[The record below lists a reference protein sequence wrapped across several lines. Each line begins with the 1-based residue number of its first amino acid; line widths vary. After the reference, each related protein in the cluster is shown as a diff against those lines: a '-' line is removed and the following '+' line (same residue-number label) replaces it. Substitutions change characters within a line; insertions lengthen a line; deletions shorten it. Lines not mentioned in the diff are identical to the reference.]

1 MTFSLARRQALLSAG
16 TAAAGA
22 LAGQRALA
30 QPLPAGPIRLLVGY
44 APGGGTDVIARF
56 IADKL
61 RDRLGASVLIENRPG
76 ASGMMA
82 AVALKSAPADG
93 SVILLAPSVSTV
105 QQKVTRKTMP
115 FDLDRDLAPI
125 TLAGTV
131 ATVYVVSATTGVG
144 SLAEYVQWLR
154 KNPQKANFGTAAMG
168 STTHF
173 FGVEI
178 GQAVGIPLDAVAYK
192 GTGPLMTDLIAGHIP
207 AGCGGLTS
215 FLQHHQAGKVRI
227 LAVSTARRA
236 GAAPDLPTIGELG
249 YPTLTS
255 EGFYGF
261 YAPARTGAPQ
271 IEAWNKVLRSVLE
284 QPDLRQRL
292 EGLGLDVQTS
302 TPAELIAYQ
311 AKSIVSFTAS
321 MKAAGFEPE

>member
-1 MTFSLARRQALLSAG
+1 MIDSPTRRRVLMGAG
-16 TAAAGA
+16 TAAWA
-22 LAGQRALA
+22 LATGSARAQA
-30 QPLPAGPIRLLVGY
+30 LPAGPLKLLVGY
-44 APGGGTDVIARF
+44 APGGGTDVIARI

-61 RDRLGASVLIENRPG
+61 RERVGANVLIENRPG

-93 SVILLAPSVSTV
+93 SVIMLAPSVSTV

-115 FDLDRDLAPI
+115 FDLERDLAPI

-131 ATVYVVSATTGVG
+131 ATVYVVSATTGVT
-144 SLAEYVQWLR
+144 SLAEYVQWLK
-154 KNPQKANFGTAAMG
+154 KNPQKSNFGTAAMG

-227 LAVSTARRA
+227 LAISTARRA
-236 GAAPDLPTIGELG
+236 GAAPELPTIGELG
-249 YPTLTS
+249 YPALTS

-261 YAPARTGAPQ
+261 YAPARTGAAQ
-271 IEAWNKVLRSVLE
+271 IDAWNRVLRSALE